1 MKSAPIP
8 ANEEK
13 RLAALYEYGILDT
26 LHEQAYEDIIFLAAQ
41 ICGVP
46 MATMSL
52 IDRDRQ
58 WFKAKVGMNANETS
72 REIAFCAHAIL
83 RPEDLMIVKDATKD
97 ERFSDNPM
105 VTENPHIRF
114 YAGAPL
120 VTSEGDALGTLCVI
134 DQKPRELSMEQLA
147 ALTALSRQVMAQ
159 LELRKALDSLT
170 RHVEERA
177 EYERRLEAYQL
188 KLESMNE
195 ALSQE
200 SRTDRLTGL
209 NNRGSF
215 DEFLFEEFERALRR
229 NRPLSLLMMDID
241 HFKKLNDTF
250 GHAHGDEVLRQV
262 SKILGDNVRPADF
275 AARYGGEE
283 FVVVLPNTSEEGAMI
298 LAERIRKAIQNN
310 RWDQR
315 AVTVSI
321 GVATQSRD
329 HGNAHDLTCSAD
341 SALYESKQNGRN
353 RATFASQ

>member
-1 MKSAPIP
+1 MKAAALPV
-8 ANEEK
+8 NEEQ
-13 RLAALYEYGILDT
+13 RLAALREYGILDT
-26 LHEQAYEDIIFLAAQ
+26 LHEQAYEDIVFLATQ

-46 MATMSL
+46 VATMSL
-52 IDRDRQ
+52 VDKDRQ
-58 WFKAKVGMNANETS
+58 WFKAKVGLDVDETP
-72 REIAFCAHAIL
+72 REQAFCAHAIL
-83 RPEDLMIVKDATKD
+83 RPEDLFIVQDASKD
-97 ERFSDNPM
+97 ERFSDNPL

-120 VTSEGDALGTLCVI
+120 VTSDGNALGTLCVI
-134 DQKPRELSMEQLA
+134 DRKPRELSMEQLA

-195 ALSQE
+195 ALSHE

-215 DEFLFEEFERALRR
+215 DEFFAEEFDRALRR
-229 NRPLSLLMMDID
+229 NRPLSVLLMDID

-250 GHAHGDEVLRQV
+250 GHAHGDEVLRRV
-262 SKILGDNVRPADF
+262 SKILQDNVRPADF

-298 LAERIRKAIQNN
+298 LAERIRKAIQNYP
-310 RWDQR
+310 WDQR
-315 AVTVSI
+315 PVTVSL

-329 HGNAHDLTCSAD
+329 HDNPHDLTCSAD
-341 SALYESKQNGRN
+341 SALYDSKQNGRN
-353 RATFASQ
+353 RATFAFA